1 MPVFKHNQR
10 ILLAVL
16 EHGHKAR
23 GYVHSGTFWLIWTA
37 MVYDRRSFRECA
49 KNRRS

>member
-1 MPVFKHNQR
+1 VFKHNQR

-37 MVYDRRSFRECA
+37 MIIDRRYS
-49 KNRRS
+49 